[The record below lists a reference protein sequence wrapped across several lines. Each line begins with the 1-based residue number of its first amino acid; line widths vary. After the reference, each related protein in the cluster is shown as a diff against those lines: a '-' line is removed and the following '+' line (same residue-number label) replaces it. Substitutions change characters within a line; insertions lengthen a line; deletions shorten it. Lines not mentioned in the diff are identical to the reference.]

1 MELYTIILYS
11 FFCFIGAI
19 LPGPTSLLALN
30 LGLNNSIKAVFL
42 ASIGAAIADFLIICA
57 IGFGLKQIIGDFPI
71 IFEVIKTLGFFY
83 LIFIAYMIWKSENS
97 ISEHKDDT
105 HNIYRLPIKGFLT
118 AISNPKVLVFFIA
131 FLPQFID
138 PNLNIS
144 YQYIV
149 LGIASSMI
157 DIICMTIYGLLG
169 VKLLYFFK
177 DKTNLLYLNRIS
189 AICMASI
196 AMFLIIR

>member
-57 IGFGLKQIIGDFPI
+57 IGFGLKQIIDDFPI

-83 LIFIAYMIWKSENS
+83 LIFIAYMGEFKHEVRQFEKSYDNQQAEQ
-97 ISEHKDDT
+97 IS
-105 HNIYRLPIKGFLT
+105 LM
-118 AISNPKVLVFFIA
+118 V
-131 FLPQFID
+131 
-138 PNLNIS
+138 
-144 YQYIV
+144 
-149 LGIASSMI
+149 
-157 DIICMTIYGLLG
+157 
-169 VKLLYFFK
+169 
-177 DKTNLLYLNRIS
+177 
-189 AICMASI
+189 
-196 AMFLIIR
+196 